1 MLVELFLKKLKW
13 WLFEH
18 KKKKK
23 ECPSYKEL
31 FDNVI
36 KLGVMS

>member
-1 MLVELFLKKLKW
+1 MLVELFKKKLKW

-18 KKKKK
+18 KKKK